1 MRQSLWRGTF
11 HEAEDLS
18 NCSMLDKNSVSDIPE
33 KEMKK
38 LFWVY
43 VCIYYYTI
51 HIHSLLIPIL
61 DCILTHFG
69 NFSPKKLHYY
79 KPLDITEID
88 IAFWVE
94 EDSKVAW
101 THPNF

>member
-1 MRQSLWRGTF
+1 
-11 HEAEDLS
+11 
-18 NCSMLDKNSVSDIPE
+18 MLDKNSVSDIPE
-33 KEMKK
+33 KDMKK
-38 LFWVY
+38 TFLGLCI

-61 DCILTHFG
+61 DCILTHYG

-101 THPNF
+101 THTNF

>member
-1 MRQSLWRGTF
+1 
-11 HEAEDLS
+11 
-18 NCSMLDKNSVSDIPE
+18 MLDKNSVSDIPE

-38 LFWVY
+38 LF
-43 VCIYYYTI
+43 IYYYTI

-101 THPNF
+101 THTNF